1 MGLRPFIFKAIKAQ
15 LWESFAEQPAEL
27 NDTVVREFYAAID
40 SRTATS
46 VTVRG
51 VQVPFTADSIN
62 HMFGLFFG
70 PGDDAHQEFIDSLD
84 SATYDAIMVELIE
97 AGTSW
102 TTSKKNP
109 HSVNRG
115 QLRPEAKL
123 WNAFIKKRILPS
135 SHHTIVNRQRLALI
149 HSIMHN
155 RAINVGRYMR
165 DSILDCAFRSD
176 SRLCLPFTITSLC
189 RCAAVP
195 EDPSDK
201 IRKGRGWTDNNIN
214 SLMELIAATPV
225 SSFNPAGSP
234 AESSEEPPTDP
245 ATEPAPDAETN
256 ATPTDQSALIL
267 ATLQRVEERQMGLM
281 TFIRDFTN
289 STVNFITQ
297 TLNFPDVQFPTFP
310 AHYFHIPTPVHT
322 PVHTPTPLASPS
334 HSTASTKSP
343 APTAEGSPPAD
354 TPLEE
359 PRDLPLMTALLSGG
373 IWRVTLRGSRGLN
386 MWRTRK
392 GCLRLV
398 PLPPAVGTAATVP
411 MFSSGSNLSLNLFLN
426 LSSLPHSADAAG
438 RSESAAAARAAT
450 ENLSFFLFSSDCCLP
465 LYFVMYFFFIL
476 LFMSFCIEGNA
487 TLEFGGGNPPSL
499 MES

>member
-1 MGLRPFIFKAIKAQ
+1 
-15 LWESFAEQPAEL
+15 
-27 NDTVVREFYAAID
+27 
-40 SRTATS
+40 
-46 VTVRG
+46 
-51 VQVPFTADSIN
+51 
-62 HMFGLFFG
+62 MFGLFFG

-84 SATYDAIMVELIE
+84 AATYDAIMVELTE

-135 SHHTIVNRQRLALI
+135 SHHTTVNRQRLALI

-256 ATPTDQSALIL
+256 APPTDQSALIL
-267 ATLQRVEERQMGLM
+267 AALQRVEERQLGLI

-322 PVHTPTPLASPS
+322 PIHTPTPPASPS

-343 APTAEGSPPAD
+343 APTAEGDQPAD
-354 TPLEE
+354 TSPRGTKRPATDDSPLIRRNLESDFT
-359 PRDLPLMTALLSGG
+359 RVKRIKHVADKKRLLKASTTTTSS
-373 IWRVTLRGSRGLN
+373 WD
-386 MWRTRK
+386 
-392 GCLRLV
+392 
-398 PLPPAVGTAATVP
+398 
-411 MFSSGSNLSLNLFLN
+411 SGS
-426 LSSLPHSADAAG
+426 
-438 RSESAAAARAAT
+438 
-450 ENLSFFLFSSDCCLP
+450 SSDVQP
-465 LYFVMYFFFIL
+465 VEQPVPEPVSEPVQPPPQRRRRRQIRI
-476 LFMSFCIEGNA
+476 SSSSEG
-487 TLEFGGGNPPSL
+487 SD
-499 MES
+499 